1 MCQMEQSGEG
11 PILQGMEEGGFCR
24 DRVPAKAFMSWCNV
38 RVSEQ
43 PLRCREGCS
52 HLSGLEGDR
61 PVPLHPDSHG
71 RAATSNEGLQG
82 QATYG

>member
-11 PILQGMEEGGFCR
+11 PILQGMEEGGFAGTGSLPR
-24 DRVPAKAFMSWCNV
+24 PHELVCNV

-52 HLSGLEGDR
+52 HLSWPEGDR
-61 PVPLHPDSHG
+61 PGPPAPDSHG

-82 QATYG
+82 